1 MREILSQGPLARV
14 KGSTCCSGSRQA
26 LVCGSKHESYHC
38 SKRARRRAG
47 RWKDG
52 TENELEGEGR
62 TRLLV
67 MVIKVDPFAKLLEI
81 TTR

>member
-1 MREILSQGPLARV
+1 V
-14 KGSTCCSGSRQA
+14 
-26 LVCGSKHESYHC
+26 SYQC
-38 SKRARRRAG
+38 SKRARRWAG
-47 RWKDG
+47 RWKYG
-52 TENELEGEGR
+52 TENELEGGI